1 MISDQEIINIVTA
14 RTQGKKILRSG
25 KFVLGNPSWALMREC
40 DEWDFAGYNYM
51 VAPEPRMLYAEI
63 MPSGRLI
70 QSSLEPFAPTNGG
83 SFVTFKEVSRE

>member
-14 RTQGKKILRSG
+14 RTQGKKILRIG
-25 KFVLGNPSWALMREC
+25 KFVLGNPAWAVMRES

-63 MPSGRLI
+63 VSGGMLI
-70 QSSLEPFAPTNGG
+70 QSSLRRFTPTNGG
-83 SFVTFKEVSRE
+83 KIVEFKEVSHE